1 LNRFQPVFGAVGCV
15 QYQHSREGLFQNA
28 KKGNI
33 APLAILEE
41 REVFARQVGH
51 ELAAAIRYGGGNLHQ
66 RRVQLEW
73 FILRRFRCILRPNDG
88 SCRSQHQA
96 EQRDLLTNLQHMLT
110 RLLNG
115 GVKDYC
121 NAKIRTTL
129 ITCYYA
135 SSPIASAI
143 TRTSSAAV

>member
-96 EQRDLLTNLQHMLT
+96 EKRHLLKKTPPIIISLSNPVVTHSYQPT
-110 RLLNG
+110 
-115 GVKDYC
+115 
-121 NAKIRTTL
+121 ITTPL
-129 ITCYYA
+129 RPSYTC
-135 SSPIASAI
+135 S
-143 TRTSSAAV
+143 